1 MMNDMKKIL
10 FCLMT
15 MLLLSLTASAQMS
28 DDKVMEYIKTS
39 LQSGKTQ
46 GQVTAQLMQ
55 KGVQIEQIRRIRN
68 KYKSDIAQAGLTKK
82 ADAAVEKFSGKNNA
96 PVSKDTRRQEI
107 TAGRVQGDVAAKQS
121 DESYVRMMR
130 DEEVEKAIAE
140 EEAAQS
146 INDNK
151 GKRVFGRDIF
161 NNKLLSFE
169 PSMNIATPSDYVLGP
184 GDVVI
189 INIYGGSQSSN
200 NYVISNDGS
209 VTVPGYGP
217 IDLSGLTVAGA
228 NDKLRRT
235 LGSRFQSS
243 EIKTSVSKT
252 RSIRVNVMGEVKV
265 PGTYTLSAFATVF
278 HALYMAGGIN
288 GLGTLRNIKVYRGGS
303 LITVV
308 DVYEYIMNGRL
319 AGNVRLQDNDVI
331 IVSPY
336 DCLVDITGAVKRP
349 MCYEM
354 RRNESL
360 STLVKYAGSWSNYA
374 YKKQVRI
381 LRVNG
386 EQKQVFNVDEF
397 DMSSFK
403 VMDGDAVSVDSILDR
418 YENMVEVKGAVFRP
432 GLYQLGAQIN
442 TVRSLVEQ
450 AQGLTEDA
458 YAKHAVIH
466 RLKDDRT
473 KTVLAIDL
481 EAIMNDAEADIPL
494 KNEDVLFIPTE
505 ASKTKKRT
513 LTIHGEVQF
522 PGTYE
527 YAEHQTVE
535 DFIVQAGGLTDAA
548 SIAKVDVSRR
558 ILDPMATAG
567 SMVLAK
573 TYSFKLENG
582 LIINKDA
589 DFFLEPYDEVYVRRS
604 PGFETQRHVTI
615 DGEANFPGEYTLKY
629 KNMRLTELVNMA
641 GGLTKNAYVRGA
653 RILRVMNEEEK
664 IRRNAVFMISE
675 HNLSKRDSVKLSGLQ
690 MDDTYYVGIDLE
702 KALKDSLCAENIT
715 LREGDR
721 LFIPE
726 YNPTVRISGDVMY
739 PNSVAY
745 EPGKSLDY
753 YIKQAGGYGNRARS
767 KRAFVVYQN
776 GKVGDRKAPIEAGSE
791 IVVPSKPEYKGLSV
805 GNILG
810 IVTAVLSFATIM
822 ISAFK

>member
-1 MMNDMKKIL
+1 MNDMKKIL

-68 KYKSDIAQAGLTKK
+68 KYKSDIAQAGLTKR

-481 EAIMNDAEADIPL
+481 DAIMNDAEADIPL

-548 SIAKVDVSRR
+548 STARVDVARR
-558 ILDPMATAG
+558 ILNPSATQEG
-567 SMVLAK
+567 MDIAK
-573 TYSFKLENG
+573 TYSFTIQDG

-589 DFFLEPYDEVYVRRS
+589 DFFLEPYDQVYVRRS
-604 PGFETQRHVTI
+604 PGFEEQRNVTVT
-615 DGEANFPGEYTLKY
+615 GEAVFPGDYAMSRKD
-629 KNMRLTELVNMA
+629 MRLSDLVKRS
-641 GGLTKNAYVRGA
+641 GGLTTFAYAKGA
-653 RILRVMNEEEK
+653 RIERKMSVDERIRVMNVWK
-664 IRRNAVFMISE
+664 AITRQNT
-675 HNLSKRDSVKLSGLQ
+675 HRDSVKLDSNEIG
-690 MDDTYYVGIDLE
+690 DTYYVGISLD
-702 KALKDSLCAENIT
+702 KAMANPGSPEDII
-715 LREGDR
+715 LRAGDK

-739 PNSVAY
+739 PNTVSYV
-745 EPGKSLDY
+745 PGKKVDY
-753 YIKQAGGYGNRARS
+753 YVDMAGGYGNLAR
-767 KRAFVVYQN
+767 KKKVFIVLQN
-776 GKVGDRKAPIEAGSE
+776 GRVSTKAKDVDAGCE
-791 IVVPSKPEYKGLSV
+791 IIVPSKPDTKPFDPSRL
-805 GNILG
+805 LG
-810 IVTAVLSFATIM
+810 MSTTLASLATVIVALTR
-822 ISAFK
+822 K

>member
-1 MMNDMKKIL
+1 MSEMKKIL

-15 MLLLSLTASAQMS
+15 MLLLSLTGYAQMS

-46 GQVTAQLMQ
+46 GQITAQLMQ

-68 KYKSDIAQAGLTKK
+68 KYKSDISQAGLTKR
-82 ADAAVEKFSGKNNA
+82 ADAAVEKFAGKGNG
-96 PVSKDTRRQEI
+96 PVTKDTRRQEM
-107 TAGRVQGDVAAKQS
+107 TAGRVQGDAAAMQT
-121 DESYVRMMR
+121 DDSYVRMMR

-140 EEAAQS
+140 EETAQS
-146 INDNK
+146 VSDNK

-184 GDVVI
+184 GDIVI

-200 NYVISNDGS
+200 KYVISNEGT

-228 NDKLRRT
+228 NDKLRHT
-235 LGSRFQSS
+235 LGSRFESS

-252 RSIRVNVMGEVKV
+252 RSIRVNVMGEVRV

-288 GLGTLRNIKVYRGGS
+288 GLGTLRNIKVYRGGR

-331 IVSPY
+331 IISPY

-354 RRNESL
+354 RRNESV
-360 STLVKYAGSWSNYA
+360 STLLKYAGSWSNYA

-432 GLYQLGAQIN
+432 GLYQLGAQIT

-466 RLKDDRT
+466 RLKNDRT
-473 KTVLAIDL
+473 KTVIALDL
-481 EAIMNDAEADIPL
+481 EAIMNGDEADIPL

-505 ASKTKKRT
+505 ASKTKLRT
-513 LTIHGEVQF
+513 LSIHGEVRF

-527 YAEHQTVE
+527 YAEHQTIE

-548 SIAKVDVSRR
+548 SIAKIDVSRR
-558 ILDPMATAG
+558 ILDPTATTP

-573 TYSFKLENG
+573 TYTFKLENG
-582 LIINKDA
+582 LIINKND
-589 DFFLEPYDEVYVRRS
+589 DFFLEPYDEVYVRKS
-604 PGFETQRHVTI
+604 PGFEVQRHVTI
-615 DGEANFPGEYTLKY
+615 DGEANFPGDYTITY
-629 KNMRLTELVNMA
+629 KNMRLTELVKMA

-653 RILRVMNEEEK
+653 RILRVMNDEEK
-664 IRRNAVFMISE
+664 IRRNAIYLISQ
-675 HNLSKRDSVKLSGLQ
+675 HNLSKKDSVKLSGLQ
-690 MDDTYYVGIDLE
+690 MDDAYYVGIDLE

-739 PNSVAY
+739 PNSVAF
-745 EPGKSLDY
+745 EPGKPLSY
-753 YIKQAGGYGNRARS
+753 YIKQAGGYGHSARQ
-767 KRAFVVYQN
+767 KRTFVVYQN
-776 GKVGDRKAPIEAGSE
+776 GKVGDKNSTIEAGSE

-822 ISAFK
+822 ISVFK

>member
-1 MMNDMKKIL
+1 MMKRVL
-10 FCLMT
+10 FVFALSIMT
-15 MLLLSLTASAQMS
+15 LSMSAQ
-28 DDKVMEYIKTS
+28 I
-39 LQSGKTQ
+39 
-46 GQVTAQLMQ
+46 
-55 KGVQIEQIRRIRN
+55 
-68 KYKSDIAQAGLTKK
+68 
-82 ADAAVEKFSGKNNA
+82 
-96 PVSKDTRRQEI
+96 QE
-107 TAGRVQGDVAAKQS
+107 GAKL
-121 DESYVRMMR
+121 
-130 DEEVEKAIAE
+130 
-140 EEAAQS
+140 
-146 INDNK
+146 DNK
-151 GKRVFGRDIF
+151 QATLDKGKGTENQELTTGKVELEEKNDQKAEAKESDTNRGKKVFGRDVF

-169 PSMNIATPSDYVLGP
+169 PNMNIATPSNYVLGP
-184 GDVVI
+184 GDVIV
-189 INIYGGSQSSN
+189 INIYGGSQSEN
-200 NYVISNDGS
+200 EYTISNEGT

-217 IDLSGLTVAGA
+217 ISISGLTVAAA
-228 NDKLRRT
+228 NAKLKST
-235 LGSRFQSS
+235 LGKRYRSS
-243 EIKTSVSKT
+243 SMKTSVSST
-252 RSIRVNVMGEVKV
+252 RSIHVNVMGEVKV

-288 GLGTLRNIKVYRGGS
+288 DLGTLRNIKVYRNGREVS
-303 LITVV
+303 VV
-308 DVYEYIMNGRL
+308 DVYQYIMNGRL
-319 AGNVRLQDNDVI
+319 AGNVRLQDNDVV
-331 IVSPY
+331 IVSPF
-336 DCLVDITGAVKRP
+336 DCLVEITGAVKRP
-349 MCYEM
+349 MTYEM
-354 RRNESL
+354 RKTDDVNTILE
-360 STLVKYAGSWSNYA
+360 YAGGFANNA
-374 YKKQVRI
+374 YREQMRLLRYNGTGRQVYT
-381 LRVNG
+381 VG
-386 EQKQVFNVDEF
+386 KDM
-397 DMSSFK
+397 MSSTK
-403 VMDGDAVSVDSILDR
+403 LMDGDVLSVDSMLDR

-432 GLYQLGAQIN
+432 GMYQLGKGGVN
-442 TVRSLVEQ
+442 TLRQLVLT

-458 YAKHAVIH
+458 NPKHVVIQ

-473 KTVLAIDL
+473 KTTLAVDL
-481 EAIMNDAEADIPL
+481 QAVMDGKEADVTL
-494 KNEDVLFIPTE
+494 KNEDVIFIPTE
-505 ASKTKKRT
+505 AEKTKVRT
-513 LTIHGEVQF
+513 LTISGEVQF

-604 PGFETQRHVTI
+604 PGFEIQRHVTI

-702 KALKDSLCAENIT
+702 KALKDSLCTENIT

-776 GKVGDRKAPIEAGSE
+776 GKVGDRKALIEAGSE